1 MEGTTIESEGKVW
14 RKMRT
19 VAELR
24 RERGLGAPKV
34 GDSEY
39 RPVERSQRK
48 WLPMQIPQSLVAELP
63 MKSKPSLKSKSKE
76 RLKAEKSAVVREP
89 QEKKVIFLKFY
100 LFCEKVIHLHPY
112 K

>member
-1 MEGTTIESEGKVW
+1 
-14 RKMRT
+14 MRT

-24 RERGLGAPKV
+24 REHGLGAPKI

-63 MKSKPSLKSKSKE
+63 MKSKPSVKSKSKDQI
-76 RLKAEKSAVVREP
+76 KAEKSVVVREP
-89 QEKKVIFLKFY
+89 HEKKVFVLKVCS
-100 LFCEKVIHLHPY
+100 LKN
-112 K
+112 